1 MQKSVP
7 EILLK
12 GSDCL
17 ESMMLVEYPQWLEGW
32 WVDRA
37 CRHYD
42 VARFEDCVT
51 RLEKAV
57 QRVSDS
63 FSTDTSGEVLDYQG
77 NPELMLAYGLF
88 YFPQSFTRIQFVLSQ
103 VVTQGWNPP
112 IDRPVRLLDLGAGA
126 GAAGFGAA
134 AMLQRHQIQGWA
146 LDRSDYALSIHAE
159 LSAIAPAQSW
169 QQERI
174 DLRRQQKRKLPRMDL
189 ILLSFAL
196 NEMPAT
202 QEKALD
208 FWLRRLHP
216 RGVLLV
222 LEPFSKDSISH
233 LNRYRDRLVQE
244 TNYRIL
250 SPGTPLPDYPMLQK
264 DDCEYVREWQLPQS
278 LRLLNHNLRRSIE
291 VLKFCFLAIGS
302 PGEIPLPP
310 GASHFRLVAP
320 FLQVK
325 GKWLAAGYA
334 SDGVRRE
341 YEILSRHLTPALKR
355 ELHSLQAGDIVRA
368 LNVHPA
374 GNNFRFTLDDP

>member
-1 MQKSVP
+1 
-7 EILLK
+7 
-12 GSDCL
+12 
-17 ESMMLVEYPQWLEGW
+17 MMLVEYPQWLERW

-37 CRHYD
+37 CRHYG
-42 VARFEDCVT
+42 VARFEDCVKF
-51 RLEKAV
+51 LENAV
-57 QRVSDS
+57 QSVSDS
-63 FSTDTSGEVLDYQG
+63 FSADSRGEVLDYQG
-77 NPELMLAYGLF
+77 NPEQMLAYGLF

-103 VVTQGWNPP
+103 IIVQGWNPP
-112 IDRPVRLLDLGAGA
+112 TDRPVRLLDLGAGA

-134 AMLQRHQIQGWA
+134 ALLQQSQIQGWA
-146 LDRSDYALSIHAE
+146 FDRSDYALRIHAE

-174 DLRRQQKRKLPRMDL
+174 DLRRPQKRRLPKMDL

-202 QEKALD
+202 HEKALD
-208 FWLRRLHP
+208 FWLRWLQP

-222 LEPFSKDSISH
+222 LEPFSKDSIFH
-233 LNRYRDRLVQE
+233 LNQYRDRLVKE

-278 LRLLNHNLRRSIE
+278 LLLLNRNLCRSIA
-291 VLKFCFLAIGS
+291 VLKFCFLAIS
-302 PGEIPLPP
+302 PRGEMPLPP
-310 GASHFRLVAP
+310 GASHFRLIAP

-341 YEILSRHLTPALKR
+341 YEILSRHLTPELKRKLHALK
-355 ELHSLQAGDIVRA
+355 AGDIVRA
-368 LNVHPA
+368 SNVHPA
-374 GNNFRFTLDDP
+374 GDSFRFKLDEP

>member
-1 MQKSVP
+1 
-7 EILLK
+7 
-12 GSDCL
+12 
-17 ESMMLVEYPQWLEGW
+17 MMLAEYPQWLEGW

-37 CRHYD
+37 CRHYG
-42 VARFEDCVT
+42 VARFEDCVKL
-51 RLEKAV
+51 LEKSV

-63 FSTDTSGEVLDYQG
+63 FSADSRGEVLDYQG

-88 YFPQSFTRIQFVLSQ
+88 YFPQSFTRIQFALSQ
-103 VVTQGWNPP
+103 IVVQGWDPP
-112 IDRPVRLLDLGAGA
+112 TDRPVRLLDLGAGA

-134 AMLQRHQIQGWA
+134 ALLQRSQVQGWA
-146 LDRSDYALSIHAE
+146 FDRSDYALRIHAE

-174 DLRRQQKRKLPRMDL
+174 DLRRRLQKRKLPKMDL

-196 NEMPAT
+196 NEMHAT

-222 LEPFSKDSISH
+222 LEPFSKESISR
-233 LNRYRDRLVQE
+233 LNQYRDRIVE
-244 TNYRIL
+244 EMNYRIL
-250 SPGTPLPDYPMLQK
+250 SPGRPLPDYPMLQK

-278 LRLLNHNLRRSIE
+278 LLLLNRNLRRSIA
-291 VLKFCFLAIGS
+291 VLKFCFLAIG
-302 PGEIPLPP
+302 PRGEMPLPP
-310 GASHFRLVAP
+310 GASHFRLIAP

-325 GKWLAAGYA
+325 GKLLAAGYA

-341 YEILSRHLTPALKR
+341 YEILSRHLTPELKRKLQALK
-355 ELHSLQAGDIVRA
+355 AGDIVRA
-368 LNVHPA
+368 SNVHPA
-374 GNNFRFTLDDP
+374 GGNFRFKLDES